1 MSSSNILK
9 VKVINMKKNIAY
21 KYRIYPNQAQQVL
34 ISKTFGCVRFIF
46 NKMLGDRIAYYKETG
61 LSLKNTPAKY
71 KKEYEWLKEVDSLAL
86 ANAQLHLD
94 VAYKNFFR
102 DKKVGFPKFKSKK
115 HSSNSYTTNM
125 VNNNIKLIGNKIYL
139 PKLKGIRIKKHR
151 EIPENYKI
159 KSVTVSKTP
168 TNKYYVSILC
178 EYEADVLENV
188 GTNYLWLDYAMN
200 GLYVASDNS
209 RGDYPRFY
217 RQLEKKLH
225 REQRKLSKM
234 IKGSNNYQKQK
245 YKVAKVHEKITNS
258 RKDYLHKTSHQIANE
273 VDGVCIEDLNLQAM
287 SKSMHFGKSVHDN
300 GYGLFLNML
309 SYKLERQGKKL
320 IRVDKFY
327 PSSKTC
333 SCCGYIKKELKL
345 SDRIYE
351 CPQCGMVLDRDYNAS
366 INIKREGM
374 RLASIY

>member
-1 MSSSNILK
+1 MSSNNILK
-9 VKVINMKKNIAY
+9 VKVINIKKNIAY
-21 KYRIYPNQAQQVL
+21 KYRIYPNQSQQVL

-46 NKMLGDRIAYYKETG
+46 NKMLQDRIAYYKETG
-61 LSLKNTPAKY
+61 LSLQNTPAKY

-188 GTNYLWLDYAMN
+188 GTNYLGLDYAMN
-200 GLYVASDNS
+200 GLYVASDNR

-225 REQRKLSKM
+225 REQRKLTKM
-234 IKGSNNYQKQK
+234 IKGSNNYGKQK
-245 YKVAKVHEKITNS
+245 YKVAKVHEKIANS

-273 VDGVCIEDLNLQAM
+273 VDGVCVEDLNMQSM

-320 IRVDKFY
+320 IKIDKFY

-333 SCCGYIKKELKL
+333 SCCGYIHKELKL

-374 RLASIY
+374 RLASIH

>member
-1 MSSSNILK
+1 
-9 VKVINMKKNIAY
+9 MKKNIAY

-46 NKMLGDRIAYYKETG
+46 NKMLQDRFAYYKETG
-61 LSLKNTPAKY
+61 LSLQNTPAKY
-71 KKEYEWLKEVDSLAL
+71 KKDYEWLKEVDSLAL

-125 VNNNIKLIGNKIYL
+125 VNNNIKLVGNKIYL

-188 GTNYLWLDYAMN
+188 GTNYLGLDYAMN
-200 GLYVASDNS
+200 GLYVASDNR

-234 IKGSNNYQKQK
+234 IKGSNNYRKQK
-245 YKVAKVHEKITNS
+245 YKVAKVHEKIANS

-273 VDGVCIEDLNLQAM
+273 VDGVCVEDLNMQSM

-320 IRVDKFY
+320 IKIDKFY

-333 SCCGYIKKELKL
+333 SCCGYIHKELKL

-351 CPQCGMVLDRDYNAS
+351 CPQCGMILDRDYNAS

-374 RLASIY
+374 RLASIH

>member
-1 MSSSNILK
+1 
-9 VKVINMKKNIAY
+9 MKKNIAY
-21 KYRIYPNQAQQVL
+21 KNRIYPNKEQQLL

-46 NKMLGDRIAYYKETG
+46 NKMLQERIDYYKETG

-71 KKEYEWLKEVDSLAL
+71 KKEFEWLKEVDSLAL

-139 PKLKGIRIKKHR
+139 PKLKGIRMKIHR
-151 EIPENYKI
+151 EIPSVYKI
-159 KSVTVSKTP
+159 KSVTVSRTS
-168 TNKYYVSILC
+168 TGKYYVSVLC
-178 EYEADVLENV
+178 EYESEVIENT
-188 GTNYLWLDYAMN
+188 GNNYLGLDYAMN
-200 GLYVASDNS
+200 GLYVASDNTC
-209 RGDYPRFY
+209 GDYPSFY
-217 RQLEKKLH
+217 RQLEKKLA

-234 IKGSNNYQKQK
+234 TKGSNNYKKQK
-245 YKVAKVHEKITNS
+245 YKLAKVHEKIANC
-258 RKDYLHKTSHQIANE
+258 RKDFLHKTSYQIANE
-273 VDGVCIEDLNLQAM
+273 VDGVCVEDLNMQAM

-320 IRVDKFY
+320 IKIDKFY

-333 SCCGYIKKELKL
+333 SCCGYIHKELKL

-374 RLASIY
+374 RLASIH